1 MKVKVTVDDV
11 DHELDLSFDRL
22 TLRESV
28 AVEDALGPDGWDR
41 LASGRVTPKGL
52 QAMVWAKLRGEFPD
66 IALDDFDLDFMGAAD
81 AVAGGGEDAPFD
93 NPS

>member
-1 MKVKVTVDDV
+1 MRADWPYP
-11 DHELDLSFDRL
+11 FDRL

-28 AVEDALGPDGWDR
+28 AVEDALGPEGWNR
-41 LASGRVTPKGL
+41 LASGRVTPKAL

-66 IALDDFDLDFMGAAD
+66 ITVDDFDLDFYRAAD

-93 NPS
+93 SQS